1 VQQRRGNTNLN
12 TLPLSSLHF
21 IHALGV
27 SCRCSGLL
35 ANASSLRVR
44 CPAVRRSSTIRAPC
58 RHHRRR
64 GRMVG
69 AVLAVEL
76 GTIVFVRSAPAST
89 APSSSSTSPGKS
101 ANFCIPH
108 SRLWMVRTSQP
119 RLLHGFKNLFA
130 RRPRAG
136 SGAPFVCCRRQ
147 HPPRPHVVEEDM
159 RCANALYRW
168 SFEP

>member
-12 TLPLSSLHF
+12 TPPLSSLHF

-35 ANASSLRVR
+35 ANASSLRVH
-44 CPAVRRSSTIRAPC
+44 CPAARRSSTIRAPC

-108 SRLWMVRTSQP
+108 SRLWDGEDLTAAAGARVQELVRSAAACWERRAVRVLAAASTP
-119 RLLHGFKNLFA
+119 RVHTL
-130 RRPRAG
+130 
-136 SGAPFVCCRRQ
+136 
-147 HPPRPHVVEEDM
+147 
-159 RCANALYRW
+159 
-168 SFEP
+168 

>member
-27 SCRCSGLL
+27 WCRCSGLL

-44 CPAVRRSSTIRAPC
+44 CPAARRSSTIRAPC

-64 GRMVG
+64 GLWS
-69 AVLAVEL
+69 APCLPSSSA
-76 GTIVFVRSAPAST
+76 VFVRSAPAST

-108 SRLWMVRTSQP
+108 SRLWDGEDLTAAAGARVQELVRSAAACWEQRAVRVLAAASTP
-119 RLLHGFKNLFA
+119 RVHTL
-130 RRPRAG
+130 
-136 SGAPFVCCRRQ
+136 
-147 HPPRPHVVEEDM
+147 
-159 RCANALYRW
+159 
-168 SFEP
+168 